1 MDRLAVDR
9 GEGPGLAESV
19 WRYRFLVA
27 LVVLLSVLGAW
38 VWSTRQPVQYEAIT
52 LLHLKDPTAGQ
63 LFPQNDAAAI
73 DLNRYVRNQSALIAS
88 PAVLDRAARLV
99 NSRVSSKQLAR
110 QVTTEPSKDADI
122 ITVRVRDHTAPGAAQ
137 LANAVGR
144 SYEQVAVR
152 LSGTATND
160 AIKQLRATG
169 VTLAQRLDALED
181 GIRSAPQD
189 QALKAERIAVADQLT
204 RVEERKAELTAE
216 SEGSNP
222 VAMRVPAEPPEQ
234 PVQPRPLLLMA
245 GGALLG
251 FAVAGS
257 LAWRLNWRRQDAEE
271 DSATGSSLERWR
283 ELSPWTSRAGRR
295 AHKVAMSTN
304 GSPTG
309 EDGHKD
315 QVTTLWDFELMAS
328 SVQQLFQSL
337 DGPRQRLYEQNIP
350 QLVAEEIAHRFPVDQ
365 VVVALQLNDE
375 LPVLGSVG
383 LKISQLHT
391 SDHELERLIDEAVRS
406 GPRVLGDD
414 ESARLAVDGLGVR
427 IQTEALVLVPIVRQP
442 VGFGVLLAGRR
453 PSSESAVAPLSDP
466 EVEGIA
472 TCTED
477 VTDYL
482 WAWLLV
488 RTLKLRLAALP

>member
-1 MDRLAVDR
+1 
-9 GEGPGLAESV
+9 
-19 WRYRFLVA
+19 
-27 LVVLLSVLGAW
+27 
-38 VWSTRQPVQYEAIT
+38 
-52 LLHLKDPTAGQ
+52 
-63 LFPQNDAAAI
+63 
-73 DLNRYVRNQSALIAS
+73 
-88 PAVLDRAARLV
+88 
-99 NSRVSSKQLAR
+99 
-110 QVTTEPSKDADI
+110 
-122 ITVRVRDHTAPGAAQ
+122 
-137 LANAVGR
+137 
-144 SYEQVAVR
+144 
-152 LSGTATND
+152 
-160 AIKQLRATG
+160 
-169 VTLAQRLDALED
+169 
-181 GIRSAPQD
+181 
-189 QALKAERIAVADQLT
+189 VADQLT
-204 RVEERKAELTAE
+204 RVEERRAELTAE

-251 FAVAGS
+251 FAVAGG

-271 DSATGSSLERWR
+271 DSATGRSLEGSR

-315 QVTTLWDFELMAS
+315 QATTLWDFELMAS
-328 SVQQLFQSL
+328 SVQQLFRSL

-442 VGFGVLLAGRR
+442 VGFGVLLASRR
-453 PSSESAVAPLSDP
+453 PSSESAVAPLSDL

-488 RTLKLRLAALP
+488 RNLKLRLAALP